1 MKKRTLIFAA
11 AALAVTGLF
20 FVRANSFLTF
30 LLALFFLYLFL
41 PPIFSIG
48 EAMSLEASDNAPRPF
63 YSFVRAFGSGA
74 YALTGVTVALLGL
87 SDIDMIFKLM
97 IGVLALC
104 MFSILLMP
112 KMRSHRQKYSGEN
125 YGLSALFSDKRLM
138 VLITFIFFMNVAH
151 GYACNFFPLYLVNTL
166 GASDLVY
173 TLYIFFAV
181 IIEVPLIPLIKKALT
196 RFGILKLYTVACA
209 AVVVRCVLLG
219 FVSSIPALFFL
230 SVLQALASISLL
242 YGSATLINVTMPPAL
257 KASGQGLIS
266 AVIMGLSPLVGNLAG
281 GALSDLSGSMPFSFL
296 LCGLFALAVLI
307 VYFFVFRR
315 IRSDEAQYGN
325 LYQSF

>member
-1 MKKRTLIFAA
+1 MFASSFPDFHLYSHTYEKLRLFRHAYGYFAFGGTDYYLADAAGLGRAGGQCQNQKPDYSFAA

-104 MFSILLMP
+104 MVQHP
-112 KMRSHRQKYSGEN
+112 ADAEN
-125 YGLSALFSDKRLM
+125 AF
-138 VLITFIFFMNVAH
+138 
-151 GYACNFFPLYLVNTL
+151 
-166 GASDLVY
+166 
-173 TLYIFFAV
+173 
-181 IIEVPLIPLIKKALT
+181 
-196 RFGILKLYTVACA
+196 
-209 AVVVRCVLLG
+209 
-219 FVSSIPALFFL
+219 
-230 SVLQALASISLL
+230 
-242 YGSATLINVTMPPAL
+242 PPAKIQRRKL
-257 KASGQGLIS
+257 W
-266 AVIMGLSPLVGNLAG
+266 
-281 GALSDLSGSMPFSFL
+281 SFRS
-296 LCGLFALAVLI
+296 
-307 VYFFVFRR
+307 VFR
-315 IRSDEAQYGN
+315 
-325 LYQSF
+325 